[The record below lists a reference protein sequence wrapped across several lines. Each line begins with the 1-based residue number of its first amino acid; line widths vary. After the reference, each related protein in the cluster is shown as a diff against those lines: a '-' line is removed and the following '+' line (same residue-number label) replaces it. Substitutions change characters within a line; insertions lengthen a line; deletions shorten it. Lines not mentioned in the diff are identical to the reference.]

1 MNYTWLNPWV
11 VGALVVTGLFLAPI
25 LAVFAAASGDSGGLW
40 FHLFDTVLPRYVSN
54 TLLLMLG
61 VGLVSLI
68 FGISTAWIVVRYDFA
83 GRRFIEWLLLLPFAV
98 PPYLVAYTYTDFF
111 EYAGPVQGIIRELF
125 GWDNASSYWFPE
137 IRSLPGAMIVMGSV
151 LYPYVYVMSRVA
163 FVSTPAS
170 LYEVGIVSQQ
180 NLFWKIG
187 LPLARPAVFAGLAL
201 VLMETISDFGTVE
214 YFSIETLTLGIFN
227 IWLGMN
233 SLTTASQIASFSFL
247 FIIALLIIE
256 MISRSRR
263 RFMDTTRRSR
273 SLKPIFL
280 RGNSSL
286 ICWMVCLLPIIL
298 GFVIPVGILLGFVV
312 EESHTASIG
321 AIGGAALNS
330 LFISGVSAVV
340 IVAGASFLGFVAFYK
355 GNSALKQLVALASIG
370 YAFPGTILA
379 IGVVTIGGALD
390 TGVANF
396 LTKHFGISHQGWF
409 TGGVGLVI
417 FACVIRFQAIGYG
430 AVTSGLERLSPN
442 MMDAGRV
449 LGDGF
454 GKSLQR
460 VIIPL
465 SRLSFIAGGLLVFVD
480 CMKELPMALLLRP
493 FNYETLATYVYQY
506 AKDELLEEA
515 AFPALIIVATSIIP
529 VIIMNYTLNRVI
541 KR

>member
-1 MNYTWLNPWV
+1 MNHSWLNPWV
-11 VGALVVTGLFLAPI
+11 IGALILTGLFLAPI

-40 FHLFDTVLPRYVSN
+40 SHLFDTVLPRYVSN

-61 VGLVSLI
+61 VGFVSLI
-68 FGISTAWIVVRYDFA
+68 FGISTAWAVVRYDFP
-83 GRRFIEWLLLLPFAV
+83 GRRFIEWVLLLPFAV

-111 EYAGPVQGIIRELF
+111 EYSGPVQGLIRELF
-125 GWDNASSYWFPE
+125 TWNNASSYWFPE

-163 FVSTPAS
+163 FVLTPAS
-170 LYEVGIVSQQ
+170 LYEVGIVS
-180 NLFWKIG
+180 NKSLFWKIG
-187 LPLARPAVFAGLAL
+187 LPLARPAIFAGLAL

-227 IWLGMN
+227 VWLGMN

-247 FIIALLIIE
+247 FIIALLILEIL
-256 MISRSRR
+256 SRSRR
-263 RFMDTTRRSR
+263 RFMDTTRRSNPLTPVR
-273 SLKPIFL
+273 LTGKY
-280 RGNSSL
+280 L
-286 ICWMVCLLPIIL
+286 IVGWIVCLLPIIL
-298 GFVIPVGILLGFVV
+298 GFVIPVGILLSFVI
-312 EESHTASIG
+312 EGADTASIG
-321 AIGGAALNS
+321 AIGNAALNS
-330 LFISGVSAVV
+330 LFISGISAVV
-340 IVAGASFLGFVAFYK
+340 IIIGASFLGFVAFYK
-355 GNSALKQLVALASIG
+355 GNYVLKQLVALASIG

-390 TGVANF
+390 TGIANV
-396 LTKHFGISHQGWF
+396 LTRYFGISHQGWF

-442 MMDAGRV
+442 MMDASRV

-465 SRLSFIAGGLLVFVD
+465 SLLSFVAGGLLVFVD
-480 CMKELPMALLLRP
+480 SMKELPMALLLRP
-493 FNYETLATYVYQY
+493 FNYETLATFVYQY

-515 AFPALIIVATSIIP
+515 AFPALIIISTSIIP
-529 VIIMNYTLNRVI
+529 VIIMNYTLNRFI